1 MAEGRW
7 KRIKNILNDL
17 GAGFSADYQLG
28 REDRRN
34 ANLRDRKLRGQTEE
48 STKWDAMIGTHPA
61 AFRIQEAFGKLSPE
75 KTQALQELDMSLRG
89 STAHKV
95 GQFGG
100 SIANDLTQDTTR
112 GIYWLLNAL
121 QATGEVI
128 NEQTLSRIV
137 PQLYEKSRVQSTD
150 IPFTKKSGESK
161 QPRYLN
167 RANEQAVGEM
177 LQRGY
182 AKQIDDRLTAARGY
196 SFDEDGD
203 LQKRNYSPGMVQ
215 SLAIPTGIA
224 INTGLGLMSPFGGA
238 EGYKAALPDEDDPTK
253 TKNVI
258 GEIGLKY
265 LMGRTGQLLPYD
277 EFKKVRPD
285 VSREEYNRYQAF
297 KYDKREDYNPLDGDI
312 TIGAGALK
320 FTDEG
325 IHGPEVQFLGRGLPV
340 TTGVVPYL
348 GALAG
353 GVAGA
358 KYGSRSGRAAIGGLT
373 GGLAGLAVG
382 NVTGNIIESER
393 RRRNSV
399 ANQLEG
405 GNAEQY
411 LG

>member
-1 MAEGRW
+1 MAENRLN
-7 KRIKNILNDL
+7 KINKILNDI
-17 GAGFSADYQLG
+17 GKGFEADYQLG

-34 ANLRDRKLRGQTEE
+34 AFLRDRKLKGQTEE
-48 STKWDAMIGTHPA
+48 STKGDAMMGTHPA
-61 AFRIQEAFGKLSPE
+61 AFRIQEAMGKLSPE
-75 KTQALQELDMSLRG
+75 KRQALEELDMSLRG

-95 GQFGG
+95 GQFAG

-137 PQLYEKSRVQSTD
+137 PELYEKSSVQSKD
-150 IPFTKKSGESK
+150 LPFTIKSGKK

-167 RANEQAVGEM
+167 REDEKAIKEM

-182 AKQIDDRLTAARGY
+182 VKQIDDRLTPSRGY
-196 SFDEDGD
+196 SFDDTGE
-203 LQKRNYSPGMVQ
+203 LKKRNYSPGMVQ

-238 EGYKAALPDEDDPTK
+238 EGYKAAIPSEEDPTK
-253 TKNVI
+253 TKNII
-258 GEIGLKY
+258 GEVGLKY
-265 LMGRTGQLLPYD
+265 LMGRTGQLLPYE

-297 KYDKREDYNPLDGDI
+297 KYDKREDYNPLDGDL

-340 TTGVVPYL
+340 TTGVIPYL

-358 KYGSRSGRAAIGGLT
+358 KYGSNSNRAAIGGLL
-373 GGLAGLAVG
+373 GGLSGLTTGQIA
-382 NVTGNIIESER
+382 GNIIETER

-399 ANQLEG
+399 QNELEANT
-405 GNAEQY
+405 AENY
-411 LG
+411 LS